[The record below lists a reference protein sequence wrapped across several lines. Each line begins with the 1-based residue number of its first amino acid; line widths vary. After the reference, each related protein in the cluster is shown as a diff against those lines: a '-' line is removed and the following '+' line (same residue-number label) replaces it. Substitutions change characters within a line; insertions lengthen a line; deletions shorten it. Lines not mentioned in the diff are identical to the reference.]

1 MSGSRRSDRR
11 SAATPRPARTL
22 AHLAAVS
29 ALAAALAGCAPS
41 DGDKTT
47 EQTPAPATGE
57 LLIAK
62 APEGWVQAGGLNQGN
77 LRIAEFADPAT
88 LTPDQVDTVR
98 FESQAGDPLPD
109 PIDFVLGLREELRG
123 NCQGLRDFP
132 IFSGYE
138 NGYPASVRL
147 MFCRSQGEP
156 ERGLVRMV
164 KAIRGKEFFYIVS
177 RSRTSAPFEP
187 EAEPLSVQDMA
198 EWSTW
203 IGGITV
209 CDTRE
214 AEHPC
219 PQPPADAEQ
228 AD

>member
-1 MSGSRRSDRR
+1 MSGNPRSGLQ
-11 SAATPRPARTL
+11 AAETAPPARAT
-22 AHLAAVS
+22 AQRLAAL
-29 ALAAALAGCAPS
+29 ALAAALAACTPS
-41 DGDKTT
+41 DGDKATN
-47 EQTPAPATGE
+47 EPAAPATGE
-57 LLIAK
+57 LLLAQ

-98 FESQAGDPLPD
+98 FESQASDPLPD

-123 NCQGLRDFP
+123 NCKGFRDFP

-147 MFCRSQGEP
+147 MLCRSQGEP

-177 RSRTSAPFEP
+177 RTRTSAPFEP

-214 AEHPC
+214 PEHPC
-219 PQPPADAEQ
+219 PPAANRQQAE
-228 AD
+228 